1 MKACRGVMIV
11 KIAFLELRGQ
21 ESFPGTWK
29 DIFSGLY
36 FIQHEHLWNRNLV
49 GHQ

>member
-1 MKACRGVMIV
+1 MKACRGDDSEDS
-11 KIAFLELRGQ
+11 FSELRGQ

-36 FIQHEHLWNRNLV
+36 FIQHEHLLNRNLV